1 MTILQAII
9 LGIIQG
15 VTEFLPVSS
24 SAHLVIAPYLF
35 GWKLQPSVV
44 FPFDVLVQIGTLL
57 AVIIYFRQDLWQI
70 ITAVIDGLRK
80 GKPFESQPARLGWLL
95 VVASIPAGIAGLLFK
110 DFIESLFSDPAAT
123 AVFLIGTAV
132 LLVIAEVVGKRSRA
146 IESMGWKDALWIGA
160 AQILSLLP
168 GISRSGSTMTGGM
181 TRNLTRPAAARFS
194 FLMSIP
200 IMLAAGAV
208 STLDLV
214 DIPNLSDVL
223 PAVAAG
229 FIAAALV
236 GYLAIKWLLN
246 FLGKRPLYIFS
257 AYCVLVAAVTLLVYY
272 V

>member
-1 MTILQAII
+1 MTIIQAII

-35 GWKLQPSVV
+35 GWDLQPDIV
-44 FPFDVLVQIGTLL
+44 FPFDILVQIGTLV
-57 AVIIYFRQDLWQI
+57 AVIVYFWRDLWQI
-70 ITAVIDGLRK
+70 VTAVVDGLRK
-80 GKPFESQPARLGWLL
+80 RKPFETQPAKLGWLL
-95 VVASIPAGIAGLLFK
+95 ILATIPAGIAGLFLK
-110 DFIESLFSDPAAT
+110 DTVEALFSDPAAT

-132 LLVIAEVVGKRSRA
+132 LLVIAEVVGKRNRE
-146 IESMGWKDALWIGA
+146 IESMNWKDALWIGA

-200 IMLAAGAV
+200 IMLAAGLV
-208 STLDLV
+208 SVLDLLEL
-214 DIPNLSDVL
+214 PNLSSVL

-236 GYLAIKWLLN
+236 GYFAIKWLLH

-257 AYCVLVAAVTLLVYY
+257 AYCVLLAAVTLLVYY